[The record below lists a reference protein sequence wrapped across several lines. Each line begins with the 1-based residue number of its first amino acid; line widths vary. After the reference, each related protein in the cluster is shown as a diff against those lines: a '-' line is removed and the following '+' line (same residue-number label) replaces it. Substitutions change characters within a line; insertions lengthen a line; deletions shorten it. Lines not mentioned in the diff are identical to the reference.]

1 MKHLTS
7 RELLYLEDAGK
18 LFESIAKTC
27 DFAASSAVDPQFK
40 AYLQA
45 LGKEHKQWMSAI
57 AEKGQNALI
66 Q

>member
-1 MKHLTS
+1 VKNLTS

-18 LFESIAKTC
+18 MFESIAKTC

-40 AYLQA
+40 AYLQT
-45 LGKEHKQWMSAI
+45 LGKEHKQWMSAT
-57 AEKGQNALI
+57 AEKGQNALV

>member
-1 MKHLTS
+1 MKNLTS

-27 DFAASSAVDPQFK
+27 DFAASSAVDPQSK

-45 LGKEHKQWMSAI
+45 LGKEHKQWMAAT
-57 AEKGQNALI
+57 AEKGQKALI

>member
-1 MKHLTS
+1 MKNLTS

-18 LFESIAKTC
+18 LFECVAKVC
-27 DFAASSAVDPQFK
+27 DFAASNAVDPQFK

-45 LGKEHKQWMSAI
+45 LGKEHKQWMAAT
-57 AEKGQNALI
+57 AEKGQEALV

>member
-1 MKHLTS
+1 VKHLTS

-45 LGKEHKQWMSAI
+45 LRKEHKQWMSAT

>member
-1 MKHLTS
+1 MKNPTS
-7 RELLYLEDAGK
+7 RELMYLEDAGK

-45 LGKEHKQWMSAI
+45 LGKEHKQWMSAT
-57 AEKGQNALI
+57 AEKDQKALI